1 MGQNWCAHVETTME
15 VTVIRFVLIT
25 AVWAACVGCYREPT
39 HPAQVRQNA
48 ESRNSS
54 SEPVMPRDS
63 MHAGLSGTPGA
74 IIESREV
81 DIGTLCLTAPDE
93 WVRREPSSQFLLTE
107 FALPKAEGDAEDG
120 RLTVSSAGGTVADN
134 LTRWKGQ
141 FGGKPDKESQ
151 ETIEVAGV
159 KISVVDYTGTF
170 SDQRGPLRRRHRRPG
185 IECWVPSFRW
195 TISCSSSRDT
205 VRRKP
210 SQRRRT
216 RSAVSSNRSSRGGAE
231 TSGGAKTR
239 GGAETVRRHAV
250 GSCGLDVFSCSASAH
265 AGVVTRR

>member
-1 MGQNWCAHVETTME
+1 ME

-48 ESRNSS
+48 ESRSSS

-74 IIESREV
+74 IIASREV

-120 RLTVSSAGGTVADN
+120 RLTVSSAGGTVEDN
-134 LTRWKGQ
+134 LARWKGQ

-159 KISVVDYTGTF
+159 KITFVDYTGTF
-170 SDQRGPLRRRHRRPG
+170 SDQRGPFAPATPKAGYRMLGAVLPLDNQLFFIKG
-185 IECWVPSFRW
+185 YGPEK
-195 TISCSSSRDT
+195 T
-205 VRRKP
+205 VAAQADKIRGFLQSLKPKPEAEPKP
-210 SQRRRT
+210 S
-216 RSAVSSNRSSRGGAE
+216 GG
-231 TSGGAKTR
+231 S
-239 GGAETVRRHAV
+239 AV
-250 GSCGLDVFSCSASAH
+250 GSLRGLDVFSCSASAH